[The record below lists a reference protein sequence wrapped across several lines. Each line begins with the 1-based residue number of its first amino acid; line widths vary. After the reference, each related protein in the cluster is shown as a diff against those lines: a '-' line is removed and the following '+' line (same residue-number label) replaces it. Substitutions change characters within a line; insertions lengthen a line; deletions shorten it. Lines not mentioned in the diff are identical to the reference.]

1 MAVTGTSAAFVSLE
15 SYKLI
20 GVIVTDHQLGVGSAA
35 VVVELDYMG
44 HKCAGKKIHDFLL
57 KSGGSDY
64 RSSSRSFSKECHF
77 LSRIQ
82 HPNIVQ
88 FLGVY
93 FQEPDETVPILVME
107 YLPTNLTGCIEHN
120 GILPKDIG
128 FSILLDISQ
137 GLLFLHDRKKPIIH
151 RDLSSHNIL
160 VTPILSAKIADLGV
174 ARIIN
179 MSPLQV
185 SAMTKKPGTEAYMP
199 PEVMVKEPRYN
210 TSIDIFSYGI
220 LMMQIFCGKLPMPH
234 IGQNRSEAHGLV
246 AVSEAERR
254 KNYLEEVGND
264 HPLMSLIHR
273 CIDNDP
279 KKRPSAK
286 ELVEDLRQKAN
297 TNTPAFQDRL
307 KMMKYVAEKEAKR
320 NINLKREQENI
331 QTKLKEEQKTNVQLT
346 KQLSQK
352 RLKAFIPP
360 LCVSMAILVIFI
372 AVFVSLN
379 LDHTSPT
386 RLVGVQT
393 QDFMNSTMS
402 ICAARETIF
411 CDELVPAMFHG
422 LVGNLS
428 WISGQDL
435 QTTLHKGQ
443 TVIFEDFMCFGG
455 GVGENEIHKYLVY
468 CYHPGKNKWNMLPHL
483 PVKSFGLGV
492 FSGSLVAIGGITMDG
507 EESTK
512 LYTLIYDETSDGH
525 WVHSVIPDMPIAR
538 TFPAVLSLPSALI
551 VAGGE
556 NSIGIYTSDTGWYW
570 SNQPLVSPCT
580 DVTLAVAG
588 NRCYLLAGNYS
599 KELLQSDWFPLSQYI
614 AIDDILYDRNKV
626 TPGNALK
633 NRNELI
639 FPSYRWKEL
648 EGGFN
653 AQANSLVGTVLASN
667 LITVGMRGQ
676 SSNKDVRMYSFSQ
689 KTWSW
694 ISVLPEEIQ
703 VNTVTITSF
712 SPTKLLMTGRKTDGY
727 LSVYIGSL

>member
-1 MAVTGTSAAFVSLE
+1 MEIASGAAFVSLE

-35 VVVELDYMG
+35 VVVELEYMG
-44 HKCAGKKIHDFLL
+44 HKCAGKRIHDFLL

-64 RSSSRSFSKECHF
+64 RNSSRSFSKECHF

-93 FQEPDETVPILVME
+93 FEGKTVPILVME

-128 FSILLDISQ
+128 FSILFDIAQ
-137 GLLFLHDRKKPIIH
+137 GLLFLHDRTKPIIH

-179 MSPLQV
+179 MSPLQM
-185 SAMTKKPGTEAYMP
+185 SNMTKKPGTEAYMP

-210 TSIDIFSYGI
+210 TSIDEFSYGI
-220 LMMQIFCGKLPMPH
+220 LMVQIFCGKLPMPLV
-234 IGQNRSEAHGLV
+234 GQNRLEAHGLV

-264 HPLMSLIHR
+264 HPLMSLILR

-286 ELVEDLRQKAN
+286 ELVEDLKQKASA
-297 TNTPAFQDRL
+297 NTPAFQDRL
-307 KMMKYVAEKEAKR
+307 KMMNYVAEKEAKR
-320 NINLKREQENI
+320 NIDLKRKQENI
-331 QTKLKEEQKTNVQLT
+331 QTKLKETNQRLT
-346 KQLSQK
+346 KKLSQ
-352 RLKAFIPP
+352 RSRIPT
-360 LCVSMAILVIFI
+360 LYTSITLISILV
-372 AVFVSLN
+372 ALGSVVVSLN
-379 LDHTSPT
+379 IDHSSPT
-386 RLVGVQT
+386 TLVGAQT
-393 QDFMNSTMS
+393 KDFINSTMS
-402 ICAARETIF
+402 ICATRKTIF
-411 CDELVPAMFHG
+411 CDELVPAIFHG
-422 LVGNLS
+422 LVGNIS
-428 WISGQDL
+428 WKSGQDL

-443 TVIFEDFMCFGG
+443 TVILEDVMYFGG
-455 GVGENEIHKYLVY
+455 GFAEEEVHKYNVY
-468 CYHPGKNKWNMLPHL
+468 CYHPRKDKWTTLPSL

-492 FSGSLVAIGGITMDG
+492 FSGSLVAIGGITMGG

-512 LYTLIYDETSDGH
+512 LYTYIVDETSDSH
-525 WVHSVIPDMPIAR
+525 WVHSVIPDMPIGR
-538 TFPAVLSLPSALI
+538 TFPAVVSLPSALI

-570 SNQPLVSPCT
+570 SNQPLSVPCT

-588 NRCYLLAGNYS
+588 NMCYLLAGNYS
-599 KELLQSDWFPLSQYI
+599 KELLLSDWFPLSQYI

-626 TPGNALK
+626 TPGNAFK

-639 FPSYRWKEL
+639 YPSYRWKEL

-653 AQANSLVGTVLASN
+653 VQAKSLIGTVLASN
-667 LITVGMRGQ
+667 LVTVGMRSQ
-676 SSNKDVRMYSFSQ
+676 SWNKALRMYSFSQ
-689 KTWSW
+689 KTWFQ

-703 VNTVTITSF
+703 VGSVTITSF
-712 SPTKLLMTGRKTDGY
+712 LPTKLLMTGRKTDGY
-727 LSVYIGSL
+727 LSVYIGSI